1 MSQIL
6 YIVSDR
12 RTGSTLLE
20 NLLGQ
25 LEGFASVGE
34 LRMLQGHLKHEGPG
48 EKWGWKCS
56 CGQEVRDCELWGPV
70 HQSIGLDELR
80 TRLDHREGA
89 PALFESVSQSVDS
102 AIAKLAI
109 AGMEVAQDSLRILD
123 ALGRV
128 SGAQILVDSSKDAL
142 QGYFLYKARP
152 ESVRVVHLKRSIPE
166 IAYSKIGHRKGGVG
180 SSLQMF
186 QFLTS
191 VALQNRFSDTVVDR
205 IPASSKFAVH
215 YRDLASE
222 TGSTVQGLL
231 DFLGRKAPASGLPTH
246 MEPLSSHSIGGTP
259 SRFER
264 RPIVYDDKSKPYFDQ
279 HPLLSSYARWLE
291 KTLKV

>member
-25 LEGFASVGE
+25 LEGFGSVGE

-56 CGQEVRDCELWGPV
+56 CAQEVRACAVWGVV
-70 HQSIGLDELR
+70 HQTIQLDELR
-80 TRLDHREGA
+80 TRLDHRESG
-89 PALFESVSQSVDS
+89 PALFEPVAKAVDA
-102 AIAKLAI
+102 AIAKLSI

-123 ALGRV
+123 EFGRV
-128 SGAQILVDSSKDAL
+128 SGARVLVDSSKDAL

-152 ESVRVVHLKRSIPE
+152 DSVRVVHLKRSIPE

-186 QFLTS
+186 QYLTS
-191 VALQNRFSDTVVDR
+191 VALQNRFADAVVDR
-205 IPASSKFAVH
+205 IPEAAKFALH
-215 YRDLASE
+215 YRDLATE
-222 TGSTVQGLL
+222 TASTLQALL
-231 DFLGRKAPASGLPTH
+231 DFLGQKAPATGLPTH

-264 RPIVYDDKSKPYFDQ
+264 RPIVYDDKSKPYFDS
-279 HPLLSSYARWLE
+279 HPLLSAYARWLE
-291 KTLKV
+291 KNVKV